1 MSDQPSSG
9 QPERQRV
16 RVPAGSSN
24 DRLGHLTTD
33 AITNFVARIG
43 IGTGNQ
49 LAASSYNFMPISRI
63 QQMLEWAYRGSW
75 IIGAAVDCVADDMTR
90 AGIQMNSDTDPD
102 DIEQLQTAMHET
114 LLWQSL
120 NETVKWSR
128 LYGGALMVMQI
139 DGQDMA
145 TELDPE
151 TVSEG
156 QLKGFMV
163 LDRWMVQQ
171 TFSDLVLDYGPDYGM
186 PRFYDVIAT
195 APFMPRQRIHYTRCV
210 RMDGVTLPFRQKLSE
225 NGWGMSVIERLYDR
239 LIAFDSG
246 TMGAAQLLY
255 KAYLRTYKVEG
266 YRNLIGAGGPLQER
280 FARTMELMR
289 IMQSNEGMTVIDA
302 KDEFETHAY
311 SFSGIPETLMI
322 LGQQISGALG
332 IPLVRLFGQSPS
344 GMNATGESDIR
355 LYYDMI
361 NSTQEARLRRPL
373 TRVFDVFW
381 QSVLGKPA
389 PDTWGFSFRSLRQ
402 LDELEKAELA
412 QRDADTIN
420 MLHQGGII
428 STTIALL
435 ELKQSSIITGRFT
448 NITEED
454 IEDSKQAPPPWEPP
468 DPAAGGM
475 PGMPGM
481 MPGMPGAPPHPGL
494 PGAPPG
500 MPGAKPPGFGGGAAG
515 AKPPGGG
522 GGASVPQPKA
532 TAGPFGKSSSEDS
545 TPPHSAAYWRREA

>member
-1 MSDQPSSG
+1 MSDRPRLS
-9 QPERQRV
+9 V
-16 RVPAGSSN
+16 RAGTGVT
-24 DRLGHLTTD
+24 LGNLTTD
-33 AITNFVARIG
+33 AISNFVARIG
-43 IGTGNQ
+43 LGQQNQ
-49 LAASSYNFMPISRI
+49 LSGSTYNFLPISRI
-63 QQMLEWAYRGSW
+63 QQLLEYAYRGSW

-90 AGIQMNSDTDPD
+90 AGVQMNSDTDPD
-102 DIEQLQTAMHET
+102 DIEQLQTAMNET

-120 NETVKWSR
+120 NQTIKWSR

-145 TELDPE
+145 TELDPL
-151 TVSEG
+151 TVPPEG
-156 QLKGFMV
+156 LKGFMV

-186 PRFYDVIAT
+186 PRFYDVVAT

-225 NGWGMSVIERLYDR
+225 NGWGMSVVERLYDR

-255 KAYLRTYKVEG
+255 KAYLRTYKVND
-266 YRNLIGAGGPLQER
+266 YRALVGAGGPLLEQ
-280 FARTMELMR
+280 FAKSMELMR
-289 IMQSNEGMTVIDA
+289 AMQSNEGLTIIDA

-311 SFSGIPETLMI
+311 SFAGIPETLMI

-373 TRVFDVFW
+373 SRVFDVLW
-381 QSVLGKPA
+381 QSVLGQEP
-389 PDTWGFSFRSLRQ
+389 PDTWNFKFNSLRQ
-402 LDELEKAELA
+402 LDETEKAELA
-412 QRDADTIN
+412 ERDAGTIAS
-420 MLHQGGII
+420 LHGAGII
-428 STTIALL
+428 STKIALQ

-448 NITEED
+448 NITEQD
-454 IEDSKQAPPPWEPP
+454 IADSENEPAPWSPEAQEQEQQQAAMG
-468 DPAAGGM
+468 AAPGG
-475 PGMPGM
+475 GG
-481 MPGMPGAPPHPGL
+481 
-494 PGAPPG
+494 PPG
-500 MPGAKPPGFGGGAAG
+500 EGGG
-515 AKPPGGG
+515 KPPGGG
-522 GGASVPQPKA
+522 GALPGAPAPKTPDA
-532 TAGPFGKSSSEDS
+532 GGPFAKPKGGDSSNDGM
-545 TPPHSAAYWRREA
+545 PHGAAYWRREAAFHVKH

>member
-1 MSDQPSSG
+1 MSDHLNG
-9 QPERQRV
+9 GERPRV
-16 RVPAGSSN
+16 RVPAGSSA
-24 DRLGHLTTD
+24 DRMGHLTTD
-33 AITNFVARIG
+33 SITNFVARLG
-43 IGTGNQ
+43 IATPN
-49 LAASSYNFMPISRI
+49 LLSASTYNFTPISRL
-63 QQMLEWAYRGSW
+63 QQLMEWAYRGSW

-102 DIEQLQTAMHET
+102 DIEQLSTAMNET
-114 LLWQSL
+114 LLWPRL
-120 NETVKWSR
+120 NETIKWAR

-151 TVSEG
+151 SVGED

-171 TFSDLVLDYGPDYGM
+171 TFSDIVLDYGPDYGM
-186 PRFYDVIAT
+186 PKYYDVVAT

-210 RMDGVTLPFRQKLSE
+210 RMDGVTLPFRQKLAE

-239 LIAFDSG
+239 LLAFDSG

-266 YRNLIGAGGPLQER
+266 YRALIGAGGELQER
-280 FARTMELMR
+280 FMKSMDLMR
-289 IMQSNEGMTVIDA
+289 MLQSNEGLTIIDS

-311 SFSGIPETLMI
+311 SFAGLPETLMV

-373 TRVFDVFW
+373 TRVFDVLW
-381 QSVLGKPA
+381 QSVLGKEP
-389 PDTWGFSFRSLRQ
+389 PDTWGFVFRSLRQ

-428 STTIALL
+428 TTTIALQ

-448 NITEED
+448 NISDED

-468 DPAAGGM
+468 DPAAMGG
-475 PGMPGM
+475 
-481 MPGMPGAPPHPGL
+481 MPGMPGAPP
-494 PGAPPG
+494 GA
-500 MPGAKPPGFGGGAAG
+500 PGAKPGAPGGVPGGMAG
-515 AKPPGGG
+515 AKP
-522 GGASVPQPKA
+522 GASPGAHVPEPKA
-532 TAGPFGKSSSEDS
+532 GAGPFGKSEGG
-545 TPPHSAAYWRREA
+545 EE

>member
-1 MSDQPSSG
+1 MSDRPRLS
-9 QPERQRV
+9 V
-16 RVPAGSSN
+16 RAGTGVT
-24 DRLGHLTTD
+24 LGNLTTD
-33 AITNFVARIG
+33 AISNFVARIG
-43 IGTGNQ
+43 LGQQNQ
-49 LAASSYNFMPISRI
+49 LSGSTYNFLPISRI
-63 QQMLEWAYRGSW
+63 QQLLEYAYRGSW

-90 AGIQMNSDTDPD
+90 AGVQMNSDTDPD
-102 DIEQLQTAMHET
+102 DIEQLQTAMNET

-120 NETVKWSR
+120 NQTIKWSR

-145 TELDPE
+145 TELDPL
-151 TVSEG
+151 TVPPEG
-156 QLKGFMV
+156 LKGFMV

-186 PRFYDVIAT
+186 PRFYDVVAT

-225 NGWGMSVIERLYDR
+225 NGWGMSVVERLYDR

-255 KAYLRTYKVEG
+255 KAYLRTYKVND
-266 YRNLIGAGGPLQER
+266 YRALVGAGGPLLEQ
-280 FARTMELMR
+280 FAKSMELMR
-289 IMQSNEGMTVIDA
+289 AMQSNEGLTIIDA

-311 SFSGIPETLMI
+311 SFAGIPETLMI

-373 TRVFDVFW
+373 SRVFDVLW
-381 QSVLGKPA
+381 QSVLGQEP
-389 PDTWGFSFRSLRQ
+389 PDTWNFKFNSLRQ
-402 LDELEKAELA
+402 LDETEKAELA
-412 QRDADTIN
+412 ERDAGTIAS
-420 MLHQGGII
+420 LHGAGII
-428 STTIALL
+428 STKIALQ

-448 NITEED
+448 NITEQD
-454 IEDSKQAPPPWEPP
+454 IADSENEPAPWSPEAQEQEQQQAAMG
-468 DPAAGGM
+468 AAPGG
-475 PGMPGM
+475 GG
-481 MPGMPGAPPHPGL
+481 
-494 PGAPPG
+494 PPG
-500 MPGAKPPGFGGGAAG
+500 EGGG
-515 AKPPGGG
+515 KPPGGG
-522 GGASVPQPKA
+522 GALPGAPAPKTPDA
-532 TAGPFGKSSSEDS
+532 GGPFEKPKGGDSSNDGM
-545 TPPHSAAYWRREA
+545 PHGAAYWRREAAFHVKH